1 MFVMWWSLRPVS
13 GQSQARTELLP
24 FISYQGVGQVMFRY
38 RIEDI
43 RDAVDNSIVSLHI
56 NHLHLLT
63 VDSDESLHKT
73 VSNKSLTEELT
84 S

>member
-1 MFVMWWSLRPVS
+1 
-13 GQSQARTELLP
+13 
-24 FISYQGVGQVMFRY
+24 MFRY